1 MFKMEQ
7 PRHSNG
13 FYPCKIDDEAKM
25 QITEMYIAISA
36 LHEDIK
42 HLKAISETLDEIKT
56 GLLNAILGKEIVP
69 IGVTQTLLTDQRNSY
84 LTIIKTLCWAF
95 GTILVV
101 LIGLKYLA
109 PNIIGGL

>member
-1 MFKMEQ
+1 MTIDQLK
-7 PRHSNG
+7 HING
-13 FYPCKIDDEAKM
+13 AYPCKITPDAM
-25 QITEMYIAISA
+25 NQIEQTQSA
-36 LHEDIK
+36 MLSIHEDIK
-42 HLKAISETLDEIKT
+42 HLKAISETLDEIKE
-56 GLLNAILGKEIVP
+56 GLLSAVLGKEIVP
-69 IGVTQTLLTDQRNSY
+69 IGITQTLLTDQRNSY